1 MYANSRPVSSAQP
14 GPHPRL
20 AEMVQRHLRHPYRRP
35 VSTDAQARFDQLAQQ
50 LRGDPRPLVLD
61 AGCGT
66 GASSL
71 ILARRHAQALVVG
84 VDKSAARL
92 ATGQRLLAHAGAPQN
107 VCLLR
112 LDLVDFWLLAARAGW
127 RFQHQYLLY
136 PNPWPKPEHVQRR
149 WAAHPVL
156 PALLACGGALELRSN
171 WEIFAREWGE
181 ALQLAGRRWHIDCF
195 DETADAAALSPFE
208 AKYRDSGHRLWR
220 VRAEAA
226 AR

>member
-1 MYANSRPVSSAQP
+1 MYANSRPVSSTQS

-20 AEMVQRHLRHPYRRP
+20 AEIVQRHLQHAYRRP
-35 VSTDAQARFDQLAQQ
+35 VGTEARACFAGLVEQ
-50 LRGDPRPLVLD
+50 LRGEARTLVLD

-71 ILARRHAQALVVG
+71 VLARQHAHALVLG

-92 ATGQRLLAHAGAPQN
+92 ATGQRLLARAGAPQN
-107 VCLLR
+107 VRLLR
-112 LDLVDFWLLAARAGW
+112 MDLVDFWLLAAAAGL
-127 RFQHQYLLY
+127 RLQRHYLLY

-171 WEIFAREWGE
+171 WETYTREFGV
-181 ALQLAGRRWHIDCF
+181 ALELAGRSWHIDCLIG
-195 DETADAAALSPFE
+195 DEQTEAASPFE
-208 AKYRDSGHRLWR
+208 AKYRASGHCLWR
-220 VRAEAA
+220 IRADAPQP
-226 AR
+226 

>member
-1 MYANSRPVSSAQP
+1 MYANSRIVSSAQA

-20 AEMVQRHLRHPYRRP
+20 AEIVQRHLRHPYRRP
-35 VSTDAQARFDQLAQQ
+35 VNALAQAAFDALAQQ

-71 ILARRHAQALVVG
+71 LLARRHAQALVLG

-92 ATGQRLLAHAGAPQN
+92 AAGQRLLQRADAPEN
-107 VCLLR
+107 VRLLR
-112 LDLVDFWLLAARAGW
+112 LELVDFWLLAAAAGW
-127 RFQHQYLLY
+127 RFERQYLLY
-136 PNPWPKPEHVQRR
+136 PNPWPKPEHLQRR
-149 WAAHPVL
+149 WGAHPVL

-171 WEIFAREWGE
+171 WEIYAREWGE
-181 ALQLAGRRWHIDCF
+181 ALHLAGYHWHIDCL
-195 DETADAAALSPFE
+195 DEAKEAAAVSPFE
-208 AKYRDSGHRLWR
+208 AKYRDSGHALWR

-226 AR
+226 AA